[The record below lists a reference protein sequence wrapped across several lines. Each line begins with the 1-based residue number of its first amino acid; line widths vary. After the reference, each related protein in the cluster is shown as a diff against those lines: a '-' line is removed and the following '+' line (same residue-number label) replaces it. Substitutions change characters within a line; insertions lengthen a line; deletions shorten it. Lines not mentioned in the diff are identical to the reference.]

1 MSATTDHKW
10 ELLAPREWSEDE
22 IALAI
27 ALDKAGVAMLSMV
40 DKSCYLRSAP
50 DAARRQRAI
59 MKTNLEQALSA
70 GMAAL
75 AHSNHQHKM
84 KGN

>member
-1 MSATTDHKW
+1 MTEHKW
-10 ELLAPREWSEDE
+10 ELLAPREWSDDE

-50 DAARRQRAI
+50 DAARQR
-59 MKTNLEQALSA
+59 
-70 GMAAL
+70 
-75 AHSNHQHKM
+75 
-84 KGN
+84 